1 MVLATETGK
10 NNLEIGNGKQF
21 LYSARRGG
29 LVRREYCVFEDHYA
43 ELFES
48 GLLSVIAGHSKL
60 SG

>member
-1 MVLATETGK
+1 MGLATETGK

-21 LYSARRGG
+21 LYSARRG